1 MVNESIAKSELTE
14 NQAAV
19 LRFIKAY
26 FAENGVPPSYREIQ
40 KHFDYKSVGTVQDHV
55 RALIKKGALEKSYG
69 SNSKKA
75 KALLPSG
82 QKMGGVKRLPVY
94 GEIAAGGPR
103 EGVQLE
109 LGTIAV
115 GEELAQGEC
124 FALRVV
130 GNSMIDAGIFE
141 GDHVIV
147 EKKAKIK
154 NGDIVVALLNGE
166 TTVKRY
172 QQKSGKIYLIPENST
187 MKPIEVTGNLEIQGK
202 VTGLQRQF

>member
-187 MKPIEVTGNLEIQGK
+187 MKPIEVTGNFEIQGK